1 MRRHIPRLLASCQ
14 PLARIRPQ
22 STRAV
27 HPVIPSFQHRLY
39 SAPSVEASSSKVPI
53 SLFTPESDIASAKP
67 FYVTTPIFYVN
78 ASPHIGHLHS
88 LLLTDVL
95 ARFSRLR
102 HPEREALFA
111 TGTDEHGM
119 KIQQAAK
126 AKGIGEQEFCDEVSE
141 RFRDLAKLANASITD
156 FIRTTE
162 PRHRKAVEHFWEKL
176 VNRGD
181 IYKGTHSGWYSIS
194 DESFYAASQVTK
206 QEDGKMVAIES
217 GNEVVW
223 EEETNWKFKL
233 SEYKEHLTEWLSK
246 PESVFPN
253 TVRQDLLKQVQTIED
268 LSVSRPKSRVKWGIP
283 VPNDPDQS
291 IYVWVDALI
300 NYLTVVGYPN
310 EMKGWPADVHVV
322 GKDIIKFHAIH
333 WPALLTSAGLAPPN
347 RVIAHAHWTMGK
359 SKMSKSRGNVVDP
372 IQAMRDWSVDGVRW
386 YLMRVGGS
394 LTDDADYAPDQVEVH
409 YRILAD
415 QFGNLLSRISG
426 PKMLKKATRE
436 LDLTTA
442 GSPDRDDELDR
453 LMGGLRGEVEERM
466 EGCGVSQAC
475 AAVMDVIA
483 ASNKLFTAMTPWS
496 AEDGTKPII
505 YAYHALR
512 LSAILLQPI
521 MPSKSAE
528 ALDRLGVPLD
538 QRSWNDAVW
547 PPPPHSLSSTTATK
561 AGVSTKEVVRRLG
574 EGSKRCK
581 GKGHLFPLPD
591 KGRSNLASE

>member
-1 MRRHIPRLLASCQ
+1 MRRHIPRLLSSFRPRPSTLSATR
-14 PLARIRPQ
+14 PTLIYNEIRCS
-22 STRAV
+22 STSTAT
-27 HPVIPSFQHRLY
+27 PDPSESQIP
-39 SAPSVEASSSKVPI
+39 
-53 SLFTPESDIASAKP
+53 SLFTPSGEPSSSKP

-102 HPEREALFA
+102 RPDRKVIFA

-126 AKGIGEQEFCDEVSE
+126 ARGIGEQEFCDDVSE
-141 RFRDLAKLANASITD
+141 RFRDLAKLANASNTD

-162 PRHRKAVEHFWEKL
+162 KRHQKAVEHFWQKL
-176 VNRGD
+176 VDRGD

-206 QEDGKMVAIES
+206 RDSDGVIVALES
-217 GNEVVW
+217 GNEVIW
-223 EEETNWKFKL
+223 EEETNWKFRL
-233 SEYKEHLTEWLSK
+233 SAYKGFLNEWLSK
-246 PESVFPN
+246 PESVHPPS
-253 TVRQDLLKQVQTIED
+253 VRQHLLSQINSLED

-300 NYLTVVGYPN
+300 NYLTVTGYPAPD
-310 EMKGWPADVHVV
+310 EGWPADVHVV
-322 GKDIIKFHAIH
+322 GKDITKFHAIH
-333 WPALLTSAGLAPPN
+333 WPALLASASLSPPR

-359 SKMSKSRGNVVDP
+359 SKMSKSKGNVVDP

-426 PKMLKKATRE
+426 SKMLKKATR
-436 LDLTTA
+436 DLNLVTPE
-442 GSPDRDDELDR
+442 SQDRDEELDR
-453 LMGGLRGEVEERM
+453 LLSGLRDEFENKMEVY
-466 EGCGVSQAC
+466 GVSGAC
-475 AAVMDVIA
+475 QTVMDVIA
-483 ASNKLFTAMTPWS
+483 ATNKLFTDLKPWS
-496 AEDGTKPII
+496 AEDGTKAII
-505 YAYHALR
+505 YAYHSLR
-512 LSAILLQPI
+512 ISSILLQPI
-521 MPSKSAE
+521 IPTKSIE
-528 ALDRLGVPLD
+528 ALDRLGVPSE
-538 QRSWNDAVW
+538 QRTWNDAVW
-547 PPPPHSLSSTTATK
+547 PQIKQISTE
-561 AGVSTKEVVRRLG
+561 EVVERLKQG
-574 EGSKRCK
+574 GREWK

-591 KGRSNLASE
+591 RGKQNLAE

>member
-1 MRRHIPRLLASCQ
+1 MRRHIPRLLSSF
-14 PLARIRPQ
+14 RPRPSTFP
-22 STRAV
+22 STRPILTFNAT
-27 HPVIPSFQHRLY
+27 R
-39 SAPSVEASSSKVPI
+39 SSSTSTSPSTSDSDLSSSQI
-53 SLFTPESDIASAKP
+53 PSLFTPSADPSSSKS

-102 HPEREALFA
+102 HPDRKVIFA

-126 AKGIGEQEFCDEVSE
+126 ARGVGEQEFCDDVSE
-141 RFRDLAKLANASITD
+141 RFRDLAKLANASNTD

-162 PRHRKAVEHFWEKL
+162 ERHQKAVEHFWQKL
-176 VNRGD
+176 VDRGD

-206 QEDGKMVAIES
+206 RESDGVMVALES
-217 GNEVVW
+217 GNEVIW
-223 EEETNWKFKL
+223 EEETNWKFRL
-233 SEYKEHLTEWLSK
+233 SAYKGFLNEWLSK
-246 PESVFPN
+246 PESVHPPS
-253 TVRQDLLKQVQTIED
+253 VRQHLLSQINNLED

-300 NYLTVVGYPN
+300 NYLTVTGYPEQN
-310 EMKGWPADVHVV
+310 DGWPADVHVV
-322 GKDIIKFHAIH
+322 GKDITKFHAIH
-333 WPALLTSAGLAPPN
+333 WPALLASASLSPPR

-359 SKMSKSRGNVVDP
+359 FKMSKSKGNVVDP

-426 PKMLKKATRE
+426 SKMLKKATRD
-436 LDLTTA
+436 LDLVTLT
-442 GSPDRDDELDR
+442 SQDRDEDLDR
-453 LMGGLRGEVEERM
+453 LLGGLRDEFENKM
-466 EGCGVSQAC
+466 EMYGVSGAC
-475 AAVMDVIA
+475 QSVMDVIA
-483 ASNKLFTAMTPWS
+483 ATNKLFTDLKPWS
-496 AEDGTKPII
+496 AEDGTKAIV
-505 YAYHALR
+505 YAYHSLR
-512 LSAILLQPI
+512 IASILLQPI
-521 MPSKSAE
+521 IPIKSIE
-528 ALDRLGVPLD
+528 ALDRLGVPSD
-538 QRSWNDAVW
+538 KRTWNDAVW
-547 PPPPHSLSSTTATK
+547 PQIEQIR
-561 AGVSTKEVVRRLG
+561 TKEVVERLKQ
-574 EGSKRCK
+574 GSKEWK

-591 KGRSNLASE
+591 RGKHNLSE